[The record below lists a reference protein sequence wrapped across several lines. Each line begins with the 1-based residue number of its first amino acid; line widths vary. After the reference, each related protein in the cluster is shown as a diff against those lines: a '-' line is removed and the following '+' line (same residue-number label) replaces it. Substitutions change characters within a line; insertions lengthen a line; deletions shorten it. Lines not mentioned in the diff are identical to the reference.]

1 MRSTYEPHHTY
12 LTLLIIHNNRRIIHL
27 YIFQQFLIVE
37 NYNKHFIVM
46 NVNYE
51 LSFEVV

>member
-12 LTLLIIHNNRRIIHL
+12 LTLLIIHNNRRIHL